1 MPVIRVEMFEGRTIE
16 QKRSLAKA
24 LTEGFLSSCGGKP
37 ESIHVII
44 DDIAPDNWAVAGNIV
59 GDTLREKA

>member
-1 MPVIRVEMFEGRTIE
+1 MPIIRVEMFEGRTVE

-24 LTEGFLSSCGGKP
+24 LTEGFLSTCGGKP
-37 ESIHVII
+37 ESVQIVI
-44 DDIAPDNWAVAGNIV
+44 DDVSPDNWAVAGKII